1 MVMIIV
7 VVLIIVVVMVIVVT
21 VIVVVTTI
29 AVIIEVISLPKSCSK
44 LRELLGPRFEQP
56 AVEHPP

>member
-1 MVMIIV
+1 MVM
-7 VVLIIVVVMVIVVT
+7 IIVVVMVIVVI